1 MSYNIVVRTY
11 RTVNHSKHLL
21 LYHIIFSTK
30 YRKNIFV
37 ENDEFIT
44 NLKSVVVECVSKTSA
59 TVEAIE
65 VDTNHLHMMVRLT
78 SVHSISRLVH
88 CIKQFT
94 TYYMWKRHSLWLS
107 RFYWNKHYLWTRGYF
122 SSTIGNVSDTT
133 LEMYIKNQG

>member
-1 MSYNIVVRTY
+1 MRTY

-21 LYHIIFSTK
+21 LYHIIFSIK

-37 ENDEFIT
+37 GNDELIT
-44 NLKSVVVECVSKTSA
+44 DLKSVVVECVSKTSA
-59 TVEAIE
+59 TVEVIE
-65 VDTNHLHMMVRLT
+65 VDTNHF
-78 SVHSISRLVH
+78 RLVH

-133 LEMYIKNQG
+133 LEMCIKNQG